1 MRAVVKVLVTTVAV
15 AVLLRLAAWQWD
27 RGRSRDS
34 LLSYTY
40 AVEWCL
46 LAIALVVAVTVRRGE
61 QTRSREH
68 DDPSRTVDG
77 RLLGPPLRPGEDLDE
92 PTRVRVQRWLGRR

>member
-1 MRAVVKVLVTTVAV
+1 MRAVLRALVTTVAL
-15 AVLLRLAAWQWD
+15 AVLLRLAAWQWE

-46 LAIALVVAVTVRRGE
+46 LAVALVVTVTVRRGRRS
-61 QTRSREH
+61 RSREH
-68 DDPSRTVDG
+68 DDPSRAVDG
-77 RLLGPPLRPGEDLDE
+77 RVLGPPLRDGEDLDD
-92 PTRVRVQRWLGRR
+92 PTRVRVQRWLGR